1 MSQTSIFLTESLW
14 VDDGVVR
21 VRRRTMPWGAL
32 AGVLCAG
39 ALIGATIA
47 SKQGR
52 AAGLD
57 GVFVLV
63 IPTVI
68 ALWAIAWGRHLA
80 GERRPASLEARR
92 PPETSGYRAGTGGAT
107 LMVDGQRLEA
117 SAVRKVLVEVE
128 HSPHDGGESE
138 VPQGRY
144 TVVICTAHPWMLDVY
159 TARDEAS
166 AAALAQQLAAI
177 FAVPVSAKWPRRT
190 LTTFLGLPSSVALW
204 GFVGC
209 CTVLVTPEITHW
221 VRTDTHLLPGLLYNA
236 RRVGLYAGLCAVLP
250 IVLAYRKVADARA
263 RHRSIADA

>member
-1 MSQTSIFLTESLW
+1 MSPSNIFPTESLW
-14 VDDGVVR
+14 VDHGVVR

-32 AGVLCAG
+32 AGVLFAG

-47 SKQGR
+47 SRMGR

-57 GVFVLV
+57 GVCVLV

-92 PPETSGYRAGTGGAT
+92 PPETSGDREGTGGAT
-107 LMVDGQRLEA
+107 LLVDGQRLEA

-138 VPQGRY
+138 VPEGRC
-144 TVVICTAHPWMLDVY
+144 TVVICTAHPWMVDVY

-209 CTVLVTPEITHW
+209 CTVLVTPEITQW

-236 RRVGLYAGLCAVLP
+236 RSVGLYGGLCAVLP
-250 IVLAYRKVADARA
+250 IVLAYRKVAYARA